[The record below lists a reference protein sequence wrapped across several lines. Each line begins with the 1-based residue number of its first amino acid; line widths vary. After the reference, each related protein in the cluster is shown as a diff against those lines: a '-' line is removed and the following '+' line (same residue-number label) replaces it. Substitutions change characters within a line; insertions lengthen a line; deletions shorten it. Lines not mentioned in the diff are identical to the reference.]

1 MNKFESIVGSEID
14 AIDRKPI
21 GLTDASPKPKQSFF
35 SDRTETNRVEMM
47 KNEKFNHRL
56 RLRLWQ
62 TKQQAN
68 IIGETGG
75 IAQWLTSEHPD
86 PAAPGSIPGVPP
98 KKFREN
104 CRCCR
109 TTALDIRG
117 CNGGTFGDK
126 VMVKKA

>member
-1 MNKFESIVGSEID
+1 MTYPSVKYFLMEKKNLKSSLNKFESIVGSEID

-68 IIGETGG
+68 IIGVERV
-75 IAQWLTSEHPD
+75 A
-86 PAAPGSIPGVPP
+86 
-98 KKFREN
+98 
-104 CRCCR
+104 
-109 TTALDIRG
+109 
-117 CNGGTFGDK
+117 
-126 VMVKKA
+126 